1 MTRNL
6 RRELLTKWLT
16 KNPSGLPNI
25 QRAGLFL
32 KDYPDI
38 DISINRVSKDI
49 AEIEDT
55 VGKRDFKR
63 VKENAEK
70 FIQYPKA
77 ATPPREVLS
86 LKQQLN
92 LAYPDNVSMFIN
104 EGTILKDG
112 KIQYPTYDNVSSTT
126 VEQVLTPGWVT
137 STTLDPRNTLIIGD
151 LHEPFTVKGA
161 VDFCLEQQK
170 KFNCGT
176 VVFNGDIVDSHSIS
190 YHEKDPDGM
199 SQKDEHDL
207 SLQKL
212 SEWYRAFPEARVT
225 LGNHDLLIYR
235 KMQSAGLSTRY
246 LKDWNSIFNAPKGWK
261 FEYDFIENNVRFTH
275 GGSGGDALKMAI
287 NSRISTVQGHLHS
300 QCYVQYSVSMKDAI
314 FGMQVG
320 CMIDYKS
327 YAFNYSKPFPKKP
340 VIACGV
346 ILDEGRVP
354 FNVLMDL

>member
-77 ATPPREVLS
+77 STPPKGVVMYLDEGLVIKNGMIEYDLS
-86 LKQQLN
+86 K
-92 LAYPDNVSMFIN
+92 
-104 EGTILKDG
+104 
-112 KIQYPTYDNVSSTT
+112 PTPPQPISTTT
-126 VEQVLTPGWVT
+126 VEQVLAPGWVT

-161 VDFCLEQQK
+161 IEFCLEQQK

-199 SQKDEHDL
+199 SQRDEHDL

-275 GGSGGDALKMAI
+275 GGSGGDALKMAV

>member
-6 RRELLTKWLT
+6 RRELLSKWLVR
-16 KNPSGLPNI
+16 NPLSLPNI
-25 QRAGLFL
+25 QRAALFL

-55 VGKRDFKR
+55 VGKREKK
-63 VKENAEK
+63 VVPTEK
-70 FIQYPKA
+70 FIPYPKA
-77 ATPPREVLS
+77 STPPRVVAKVFDE
-86 LKQQLN
+86 
-92 LAYPDNVSMFIN
+92 YPV
-104 EGTILKDG
+104 
-112 KIQYPTYDNVSSTT
+112 YDLPQVYTTPPQPISTTT
-126 VEQVLTPGWVT
+126 VEQVLAPGWVT

-161 VDFCLEQQK
+161 IEFCLEQQK

-176 VVFNGDIVDSHSIS
+176 VVFSGDIVDQHSIS
-190 YHEKDPDGM
+190 YHEKNPDGM
-199 SQKDEHDL
+199 SQKDEYDV
-207 SLQKL
+207 SLQRL
-212 SEWYRAFPEARVT
+212 GEWYRAFPEARVT

-275 GGSGGDALKMAI
+275 GGSGGDALKMAV

-320 CMIDYKS
+320 CMIDYKT
-327 YAFNYSKPFPKKP
+327 YAFEYSKPFPKKP

>member
-1 MTRNL
+1 MTKNL
-6 RRELLTKWLT
+6 RKELTTKWLLR
-16 KNPSGLPNI
+16 NPSQLSNT
-25 QRAGLFL
+25 QRASLFL

-55 VGKRDFKR
+55 VGKKKK
-63 VKENAEK
+63 VETTWNY
-70 FIQYPKA
+70 QSYPKA
-77 ATPPREVLS
+77 ATPPRVMLTLGDLPSHFFTTTVDKETVE
-86 LKQQLN
+86 
-92 LAYPDNVSMFIN
+92 YPAIYENI
-104 EGTILKDG
+104 
-112 KIQYPTYDNVSSTT
+112 SSTT
-126 VEQVLTPGWVT
+126 VEQVLSPGWVT
-137 STTLDPRNTLIIGD
+137 NSTLDPKNTLIIGD

-161 VDFCLEQQK
+161 IEFCLEQQK

-176 VVFNGDIVDSHSIS
+176 VVFSGDIVDQHSIS
-190 YHEKDPDGM
+190 YHEKNPDGM
-199 SQKDEHDL
+199 SQRDEHDA

-212 SEWYRAFPEARVT
+212 SEWYKAFPEARIT

-261 FEYDFIENNVRFTH
+261 FEYDFIENNVRYTH

-300 QCYVQYSVSMKDAI
+300 QCYVQYAVSMKDAI

-320 CMIDYKS
+320 CMIDYKA
-327 YAFNYSKPFPKKP
+327 YAFEYSKPFPKKP
-340 VIACGV
+340 VISCGV
-346 ILDEGRVP
+346 ILDNGRVP
-354 FNVLMDL
+354 FNVLMNL